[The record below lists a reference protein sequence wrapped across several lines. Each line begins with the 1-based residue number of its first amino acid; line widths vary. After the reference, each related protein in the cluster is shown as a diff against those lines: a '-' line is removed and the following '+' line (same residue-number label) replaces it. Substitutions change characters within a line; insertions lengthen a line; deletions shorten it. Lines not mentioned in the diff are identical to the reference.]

1 MENPY
6 TVLELKPN
14 ASKKDI
20 TKAYR
25 DLAKIWH
32 PDKNKSP
39 EAEEKFKKI
48 NDAYN
53 YLMDDTKKDFL
64 DTHGRRMDEED
75 EAQHSHPGAGQ
86 GFPFGPGFP
95 FAQAGF
101 HFAQGGGF
109 PFGQGG
115 SFPFG
120 QGGFPFAVPTGPN
133 PEQIKEMKR
142 KQLHIKMNIEMTL
155 GQIYTGINKKLKY
168 PRVRVVSGVQKQEE
182 GEVELDIKP
191 GFTSSSHIE
200 IKNKGHIFVED
211 DGSEIVGSVIFV
223 VSEAADQVYE
233 RDYKKQENLICKK
246 KISLVE
252 ALCGFSMELPH
263 PSGSTIAFE
272 TQLMVKQTSQYKIV
286 NKGLPV
292 FGNSK
297 SFGDIIFKFEIE
309 YPKVITMEQ
318 RVKLEEIFNYKQKE
332 IEQTPNKIIG
342 TLHEYQEEEAEE
354 SDDQNGAHGG
364 QSVQCAQS

>member
-39 EAEEKFKKI
+39 EAEEKFKQI

-53 YLMDDTKKDFL
+53 YLMDDTKKGFL

-75 EAQHSHPGAGQ
+75 EDQHAHPGFPGGFPGFPGGQ

-95 FAQAGF
+95 FGQA
-101 HFAQGGGF
+101 GGF
-109 PFGQGG
+109 PFGQAG
-115 SFPFG
+115 FPFG
-120 QGGFPFAVPTGPN
+120 VQVGPN

-168 PRVRVVSGVQKQEE
+168 PRVRVVSGVQKQED

-191 GFTSSSHIE
+191 GFISSSHIE

-211 DGSEIVGSVIFV
+211 DGTEIIGSIIFV
-223 VSEAADQVYE
+223 VSEAADEVYE
-233 RDYKKQENLICKK
+233 RDYKKQENLICKR

-272 TQLMVKQTSQYKIV
+272 TQLMVKETSQYKIV

-292 FGNSK
+292 FGKSK

-309 YPKVITMEQ
+309 YPKTLTMEQ
-318 RVKLEEIFNYKQKE
+318 KVKLEEIFSYQQKD
-332 IEQTPNKIIG
+332 IDQTPNKIIG
-342 TLHEYQEEEAEE
+342 TLLEYQEEEAEE
-354 SDDQNGAHGG
+354 SDDHNGTNGA
-364 QSVQCAQS
+364 QTVQCAQS

>member
-6 TVLELKPN
+6 KVLEIDSN
-14 ASKKDI
+14 ASKKEI

-25 DLAKIWH
+25 DLAKLWH

-53 YLMDDTKKDFL
+53 YLMDETKKEFL

-75 EAQHSHPGAGQ
+75 EAEHGPGGRGFPGGQ
-86 GFPFGPGFP
+86 GFPFGSGFP
-95 FAQAGF
+95 FGQAGF
-101 HFAQGGGF
+101 HFAQGGGAGF
-109 PFGQGG
+109 PFG
-115 SFPFG
+115 P
-120 QGGFPFAVPTGPN
+120 GFPFQQAGPN
-133 PEQIKEMKR
+133 PEQVKEMKR
-142 KQLHIKMNIEMTL
+142 KQLHIKMNVEMSL
-155 GQIYTGINKKLKY
+155 AQIYSGIKKKLKY

-191 GFTSSSHIE
+191 GFASSSHIE
-200 IKNKGHIFVED
+200 IKNKGHIIVED
-211 DGSEIVGSVIFV
+211 DGTEIIGSVIFV
-223 VSEAADQVYE
+223 VSEATDDTYE

-252 ALCGFSMELPH
+252 ALCGFSLELPH

-272 TQLMVKQTSQYKIV
+272 TQNIISQTSQYKIV

-292 FGNSK
+292 FGK
-297 SFGDIIFKFEIE
+297 PKAFGDIIFKFEIE
-309 YPKVITMEQ
+309 YPKNLTMEQ
-318 RVKLEEIFNYKQKE
+318 KIKLEDVFNYKQKD
-332 IEQTPNKIIG
+332 IEPGPNKIIG
-342 TLHEYQEEEAEE
+342 SLLEFQDEEDVEEQE
-354 SDDQNGAHGG
+354 DPNGHHGA
-364 QSVQCAQS
+364 QTVQCAQS

>member
-6 TVLELKPN
+6 TVLEIDPN
-14 ASKKDI
+14 ASLPEIKR
-20 TKAYR
+20 AYR
-25 DLAKIWH
+25 DLAKVWH

-39 EAEEKFKKI
+39 EAPEKFKQI

-53 YLMDDTKKDFL
+53 YLIDETKREFL
-64 DTHGRRMDEED
+64 DTHGRRMDQED
-75 EAQHSHPGAGQ
+75 EEEHGFPGARGGQ
-86 GFPFGPGFP
+86 GGFPFGPGFP

-101 HFAQGGGF
+101 HFAQGGPGGFPGGF
-109 PFGQGG
+109 PFG
-115 SFPFG
+115 P
-120 QGGFPFAVPTGPN
+120 GFPFQHAGPG
-133 PEQIKEMKR
+133 PEQLKEMKR

-211 DGSEIVGSVIFV
+211 DGTEIIGSVIFV
-223 VSEAADQVYE
+223 VSEAADEIYE
-233 RDYKKQENLICKK
+233 RDYKKQENLICKR

-252 ALCGFSMELPH
+252 ALCGFTLELPH

-272 TQLMVKQTSQYKIV
+272 TQLMISQTSQYKIV

-292 FGNSK
+292 FGK
-297 SFGDIIFKFEIE
+297 PRVFGDIIFKFEIE
-309 YPKVITMEQ
+309 YPKNLTMEQ
-318 RVKLEEIFNYKQKE
+318 KVKLEEIFNYKQKD
-332 IEQTPNKIIG
+332 IEPSSNKIIG
-342 TLHEYQEEEAEE
+342 TLLEYQEEECEE
-354 SDDQNGAHGG
+354 SDDPNGPNGA
-364 QSVQCAQS
+364 QTVQCAQS